1 MSGYLTDRD
10 SLEPRLRQVEPWLRR
25 VEQPRLSGVESRLPS
40 GGESRPLRRLPYGLG
55 CCAACSLLLL
65 VWCWLQGSSSLEQP
79 LCCCGLHHAG
89 SPRVSARPCVAVSW
103 LLLGSTQI
111 AIFGRGSP

>member
-1 MSGYLTDRD
+1 MGISRTETHW
-10 SLEPRLRQVEPWLRR
+10 SR
-25 VEQPRLSGVESRLPS
+25 VSARWSRGSAGWEQPRLSGVESRLPS